1 MRDII
6 IRIRNIISYIPL
18 LWNDRD
24 MDYIYLDNFILFK
37 LKRMKNRFDKGKE
50 NKYWSFGKEQSIE
63 RQKAYKAL
71 CICILILERQINDF
85 YFDTYRYLINQDL
98 KWEKTENPEYYQLS
112 NDWKISSNMDLYNKK
127 EKLAEDCQK
136 RDEKLFGYLFTTYKS
151 YWWI

>member
-1 MRDII
+1 MRVLKKIKKII
-6 IRIRNIISYIPL
+6 DYIPI
-18 LWNDRD
+18 LWNDYD
-24 MDYIYLDNFILFK
+24 WDYSYIDKILLYK
-37 LKRMKNRFDKGKE
+37 LKRMKKVFDK
-50 NKYWSFGKEQSIE
+50 NKDKQFWDFGKEQSIY

-85 YFDTYRYLINQDL
+85 YFDTYRYLIDQDL
-98 KWEKTENPEYYQLS
+98 KWEETENPEYYQLS

-151 YWWI
+151 CWWI